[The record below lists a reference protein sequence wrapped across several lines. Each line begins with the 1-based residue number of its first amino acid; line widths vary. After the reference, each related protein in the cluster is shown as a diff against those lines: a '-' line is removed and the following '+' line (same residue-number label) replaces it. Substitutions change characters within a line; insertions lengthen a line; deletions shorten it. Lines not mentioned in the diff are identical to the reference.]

1 MRKFCVQNF
10 RLFVTQAFRPDK
22 ILINM
27 PSSNLSIKVGNK
39 TYNRYPI
46 KTHLITSDDQLE
58 DVIKKYVL
66 PQVQTDDI
74 ISLSERMVAITQGR
88 LVHEDEIKETWL
100 AKFLIKFVKKWP
112 NDPGFRNAKK
122 MQLVINICGV
132 PRVIFAALVSALTK
146 PFGIR
151 GLFYILCGH
160 QVSQID
166 GFAPGTIPPYDKY
179 AVLGPENPDAV
190 CKKLTE
196 KFKLSFAIVDA
207 NNIDVEILGASSD
220 LEITR
225 SELKAAIIDNP
236 SGQGLEQ
243 TPIVIVREAAVL

>member
-1 MRKFCVQNF
+1 M
-10 RLFVTQAFRPDK
+10 
-22 ILINM
+22 
-27 PSSNLSIKVGNK
+27 SSIKVNNT

-46 KTHLITSDDQLE
+46 RTHLITPQDKLE
-58 DVIKKYVL
+58 NVVEKYVPL
-66 PQVQTDDI
+66 QSQAGDI
-74 ISLSERMVAITQGR
+74 VVMSERMVAITQGR
-88 LVHEDEIKETWL
+88 LVHENKIKETWL

-122 MQLVINICGV
+122 MQLVINIVGV
-132 PRVIFAALVSALTK
+132 SRILLAALASALTK

-179 AVLGPENPDAV
+179 AVLGPEKPKAV
-190 CKKLTE
+190 CNKLAE
-196 KFKLSFAIVDA
+196 KFKLQFAIVDA
-207 NNIDVEILGASSD
+207 NNIDVEILGVSD
-220 LEITR
+220 NLKISK

-236 SGQGLEQ
+236 IGQGLEQ
-243 TPIVIVREAAVL
+243 TPICLVRETIAL